1 MIVVVDFGM
10 GNIWSVSSA
19 LNFLDA
25 PHLISSEP
33 KVVQEADTLI
43 LPGVGSFGKAMKTLD
58 DKGLSETIIEV
69 VTQKQRKILGIC
81 LGFQLMAEIG
91 TEDGTTKGLG
101 LFPGTVD
108 HFRTDGINDKK
119 IPHIGFNDITIL
131 SSGSLLGGLQENVDF
146 YFDHSYR
153 IIASDLDDALAICDY
168 GVKFVA
174 ALQKENIFAT
184 QFHPEKSQTN
194 GLKVLSNFLKA

>member
-33 KVVQEADTLI
+33 KVVQEADALI

-119 IPHIGFNDITIL
+119 IPTSVSMTLPYCHQDLYLVGCKKMSISILTIPIGL
-131 SSGSLLGGLQENVDF
+131 SRVIWTMPWL
-146 YFDHSYR
+146 
-153 IIASDLDDALAICDY
+153 
-168 GVKFVA
+168 FVIM
-174 ALQKENIFAT
+174 E
-184 QFHPEKSQTN
+184 
-194 GLKVLSNFLKA
+194 